1 METTALR
8 IDRLRRE
15 IERHNHNYYVLN
27 SPTVSDHDFDMMLK
41 ELERLEKEHPELDDP
56 LSPTHRVGDRKSV
69 V

>member
-41 ELERLEKEHPELDDP
+41 ELERLEKDTLHGER
-56 LSPTHRVGDRKSV
+56 SFR
-69 V
+69 